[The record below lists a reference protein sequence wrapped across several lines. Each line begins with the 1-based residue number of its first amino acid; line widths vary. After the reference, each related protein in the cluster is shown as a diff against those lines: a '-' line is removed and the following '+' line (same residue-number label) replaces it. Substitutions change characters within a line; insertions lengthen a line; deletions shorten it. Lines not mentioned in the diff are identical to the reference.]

1 MRGLGGGG
9 GGSAKT
15 GAEFGDLAVRFSQ
28 LELTP
33 LDQIDPETVV
43 VTASMVGAPAAQ
55 EKFVSPADMM
65 RCVELFTQ
73 STGIRPGGIVTNE
86 NGGGST
92 FNGWLEASMLGI
104 PLIDAPCNGRAHP
117 TGVMGSLNLHRDP
130 NYITTMTCVG
140 GRKELGRHV
149 ECTVTGSIDHCSK
162 LVRAAA
168 VEAGGLVA
176 VIRNPVKAS
185 FLQKNSAVGGLSLAI
200 ETGRRYS
207 QGLEKSVEN
216 GVQEVCEFL
225 GGEILAH
232 GPVEE
237 YQLRSEGGFDV
248 GVVKIGGYEM
258 SFWNEYIISM
268 TLMSST
274 NAPRTL
280 PVGLLNLMQA
290 QQSAA
295 QYGTMYAGLV
305 LVMLPTL
312 ILYIC
317 VQKQLTQGMTV
328 GGLKG

>member
-1 MRGLGGGG
+1 M
-9 GGSAKT
+9 
-15 GAEFGDLAVRFSQ
+15 RFSQ

-43 VTASMVGAPAAQ
+43 VTAYGRGSCRTGEVCLPGRYDALCGASLLKARV
-55 EKFVSPADMM
+55 FVQ
-65 RCVELFTQ
+65 R
-73 STGIRPGGIVTNE
+73 GIVTNE

-149 ECTVTGSIDHCSK
+149 ECAVTGSIDHCSK

-185 FLQKNSAVGGLSLAI
+185 FLQKNSAVGACHWLL

-207 QGLEKSVEN
+207 QGLEKS
-216 GVQEVCEFL
+216 GRKWC
-225 GGEILAH
+225 A
-232 GPVEE
+232 
-237 YQLRSEGGFDV
+237 
-248 GVVKIGGYEM
+248 
-258 SFWNEYIISM
+258 
-268 TLMSST
+268 
-274 NAPRTL
+274 
-280 PVGLLNLMQA
+280 
-290 QQSAA
+290 
-295 QYGTMYAGLV
+295 
-305 LVMLPTL
+305 
-312 ILYIC
+312 
-317 VQKQLTQGMTV
+317 
-328 GGLKG
+328 GGL